1 MIETHLDKKRQTIK
15 IGLIRSIPKLFPGE
29 TFRALFSIGTGI
41 YCELENS
48 AISKREVAELSTM
61 MREWNEKGDVIQ
73 FLFKK
78 DYYYYS
84 VEEVVVKTLHPVDL
98 DPRNAAPYRL
108 IPFSTGFIVD
118 FDHTQEDFDYARED
132 GNKPYMPPEKL
143 YEAYWLRQQWFKN
156 LGLELSHEVNSYITS
171 GHGRDLINTGEA
183 IHEKH
188 ISLIADMITRERRN
202 LRIVLIS
209 GPSTSGKTIFTQRL
223 LTQLR
228 INGLK
233 PLQLNLDNYFLDI
246 EQRPRD
252 EQGNYDFDSLEA
264 LDLPLLQE
272 HFRFLIEGRPIEAPV
287 FDYVAGKRSDKT
299 QSVHLGADEIL
310 VIEGIHALNPDLL
323 TVENRNTLFKIYL
336 SSLFGINI
344 DPRNR
349 VPSTE
354 ARLIRRMVRGDM
366 FRGVGPEQTFT
377 MWPNVRKGEIN
388 YAFKFQEDCDAM
400 FNSSLIYELNVLRPY
415 AEATLQKIPE
425 SSPHYEI
432 KTRLLDLLAF
442 FEPLESSTVPFNS
455 ILREYIGG
463 STYAPE
469 KIIKIY

>member
-15 IGLIRSIPKLFPGE
+15 LGLIKTIPKLFPGE

-48 AISKREVAELSTM
+48 AISKREVEKLSIM
-61 MREWNEKGDVIQ
+61 MREWNEKADVIQ

-78 DYYYYS
+78 DYYYYR
-84 VEEVVVKTLHPVDL
+84 VDDVVVKTLHPVDL
-98 DPRNAAPYRL
+98 DPRNAAPYKL

-118 FDHTQEDFDYARED
+118 FDNIKAG

-143 YEAYWLRQQWFKN
+143 YETYWLRQQWFKN
-156 LGLELSHEVNSYITS
+156 LELELSHDVNAHITS

-188 ISLIADMITRERRN
+188 ISLIADMITEERRN

-233 PLQLNLDNYFLDI
+233 PLQLTLDNYFLDT
-246 EQRPRD
+246 ELRPRD

-272 HFRFLIEGRPIEAPV
+272 HVRLLIEGRPIEAPV
-287 FDYVAGKRSDKT
+287 FDFVAGKRCDKT

-344 DPRNR
+344 DPMNR

-415 AEATLQKIPE
+415 AETTLQKIPE

>member
-15 IGLIRSIPKLFPGE
+15 LGLIRSIPKLFPGE

-41 YCELENS
+41 YCVLENS
-48 AISKREVAELSTM
+48 AISKREVEELSIM
-61 MREWNEKGDVIQ
+61 MREWNKKADVIQ

-78 DYYYYS
+78 DYYYYR
-84 VEEVVVKTLHPVDL
+84 VEDVVVKTLHPVDL
-98 DPRNAAPYRL
+98 EPQNAAPYRL

-118 FDHTQEDFDYARED
+118 FDNTRED
-132 GNKPYMPPEKL
+132 GDKPYMPPEKL
-143 YEAYWLRQQWFKN
+143 YEAYCLRQQWFKN
-156 LGLELSHEVNSYITS
+156 LELELSHDVNAYITS

-233 PLQLNLDNYFLDI
+233 PRQLNLDNYFLDI

-252 EQGNYDFDSLEA
+252 KQGNYDFDSLEA

-272 HFRFLIEGRPIEAPV
+272 HTRLLIEGKPIEAPV

-299 QSVHLGADEIL
+299 QSVHLGTDEIL
-310 VIEGIHALNPDLL
+310 VIEGIHALNPNLL
-323 TVENRNTLFKIYL
+323 TVENRETLFKIYL

-344 DPRNR
+344 DPMNR

>member
-15 IGLIRSIPKLFPGE
+15 LGLIKSIPKLFPGE

-48 AISKREVAELSTM
+48 AISKREVEELSIM
-61 MREWNEKGDVIQ
+61 MREWYEKGDKIQ

-78 DYYYYS
+78 DYYYYR
-84 VEEVVVKTLHPVDL
+84 VEDVVVKTLHPVDL

-118 FDHTQEDFDYARED
+118 FDNTRADRDKTYT
-132 GNKPYMPPEKL
+132 PPEKL

-156 LGLELSHEVNSYITS
+156 LELELSHDVNAYITS

-188 ISLIADMITRERRN
+188 ISLIADTITQERRN

-209 GPSTSGKTIFTQRL
+209 GPSTSGKTIFAQRL

-233 PLQLNLDNYFLDI
+233 PRQLNLDNYFLDI
-246 EQRPRD
+246 EQRPRN

-272 HFRFLIEGRPIEAPV
+272 HTRFLIEGKPIEAPV

-310 VIEGIHALNPDLL
+310 VIEGIHALNPNLL
-323 TVENRNTLFKIYL
+323 TVENRETLFKIYL

-344 DPRNR
+344 DPMNR

-377 MWPNVRKGEIN
+377 MWPNVRNGEIN

>member
-15 IGLIRSIPKLFPGE
+15 LGLIRSIPKLFPGE

-41 YCELENS
+41 YCVLENS
-48 AISKREVAELSTM
+48 AISKREVEELSIM
-61 MREWNEKGDVIQ
+61 MREWNKKADVIQ

-78 DYYYYS
+78 DYYYYR
-84 VEEVVVKTLHPVDL
+84 VEDVVVKTLHPVDL
-98 DPRNAAPYRL
+98 EPQNAAPYRL

-118 FDHTQEDFDYARED
+118 FDNTRED
-132 GNKPYMPPEKL
+132 GDKPYMPPEKL
-143 YEAYWLRQQWFKN
+143 YEAYCLRQQWFKN
-156 LGLELSHEVNSYITS
+156 LELELSHDVNAYITS

-223 LTQLR
+223 LTQLQ

-233 PLQLNLDNYFLDI
+233 PRQLNLDNYFLDI

-252 EQGNYDFDSLEA
+252 KQGNYDFDSLEA

-272 HFRFLIEGRPIEAPV
+272 HTRLLIEGKPIEAPV

-299 QSVHLGADEIL
+299 QSVHLGTDEIL
-310 VIEGIHALNPDLL
+310 VIEGIHALNPNLL
-323 TVENRNTLFKIYL
+323 TVENRETLFKIYL

-344 DPRNR
+344 DPMNR